1 MQGISIIV
9 VIISIILT
17 AFPSIAVAGKL
28 LLWGMV
34 FIQIFRQQFSDT
46 EWKFNTSNIYLIF
59 LLLAWMLIRAQNVF
73 GLQNFMMFALLM
85 FCYISSFKFKT
96 ISRIW
101 LNIIFVFVVVCSL
114 VFQVIGE
121 NYINGNIGALITLI
135 LSALMYIYF
144 PKRRVSIIILA
155 LITIIMYGSRSVILS
170 FGLSL
175 MVIFCVTRL
184 KIKLGFIM
192 AALTITIG
200 ATIYTYWDLMMSADF
215 NAMIFEKTG
224 KNFQS
229 GRNLIWGAIF
239 DYMKGVIDYCC
250 QDKKVYDEISNQRL
264 VSGVNCDGENAFAE
278 FLATKKSYKKTDGMN
293 FYQYVQSF
301 SPEENITP
309 QKAHEVALEFAE
321 RAWTGY
327 EVLVATHCDVQ
338 HTHSHF
344 VINSVSFENGKK
356 LRQNP
361 NTLNP
366 LRALSDEICRQ
377 HNLST
382 LESYSKN
389 GIKIS
394 TREYR
399 TAVKGQSWK
408 FKLMN
413 DIDKAMNISGSKEDF
428 INAMSIMGYSVTWT
442 DDRKYITY
450 QCPNKMKCRD
460 IKLHNEKYLKG
471 SMENEFRY
479 RQEQYFRKSQTEEQ
493 QLTDGDRTTIGRKMD
508 HSQ

>member
-1 MQGISIIV
+1 MATVTYIRESKQSIS
-9 VIISIILT
+9 
-17 AFPSIAVAGKL
+17 A
-28 LLWGMV
+28 
-34 FIQIFRQQFSDT
+34 
-46 EWKFNTSNIYLIF
+46 
-59 LLLAWMLIRAQNVF
+59 
-73 GLQNFMMFALLM
+73 
-85 FCYISSFKFKT
+85 
-96 ISRIW
+96 
-101 LNIIFVFVVVCSL
+101 
-114 VFQVIGE
+114 
-121 NYINGNIGALITLI
+121 
-135 LSALMYIYF
+135 
-144 PKRRVSIIILA
+144 
-155 LITIIMYGSRSVILS
+155 
-170 FGLSL
+170 
-175 MVIFCVTRL
+175 
-184 KIKLGFIM
+184 
-192 AALTITIG
+192 
-200 ATIYTYWDLMMSADF
+200 
-215 NAMIFEKTG
+215 
-224 KNFQS
+224 
-229 GRNLIWGAIF
+229 
-239 DYMKGVIDYCC
+239 MKGVIDYCC

-309 QKAHEVALEFAE
+309 HQAHEIAIEFAE
-321 RAWTGY
+321 KAWTGY

-338 HTHSHF
+338 HIHSHF

-361 NTLNP
+361 NTLKS
-366 LRALSDEICRQ
+366 LRALSDEICRH

-382 LESYSKN
+382 LEPYN
-389 GIKIS
+389 MDGIKIS

-460 IKLHNEKYLKG
+460 IKLHNGKYLKG

-479 RQEQYFRKSQTEEQ
+479 RQEQYFGKSQTEKQ
-493 QLTDGDRTTIGRKMD
+493 QLTDCDRTALRRNESNFNSVTGERGRTQSFENSNNLSAGAVQYDFKNLNGRPDGGISGEDSGNQQRQYGINLEELSVGAEENFGTDSERNQVCANADDQIYSTGWEDSRRIFEQYLATRSGVGIGNSVTGEEVNSADNLKMD
-508 HSQ
+508 SNNGAVLGSINSLAESLSRIIDDESEDEEERRKRIEAEQNGSDIGTAIGLAVGVIAGAISKEENIEYEDEEMGFNLNM

>member
-1 MQGISIIV
+1 MATVTYIRESTQSIS
-9 VIISIILT
+9 
-17 AFPSIAVAGKL
+17 A
-28 LLWGMV
+28 
-34 FIQIFRQQFSDT
+34 
-46 EWKFNTSNIYLIF
+46 
-59 LLLAWMLIRAQNVF
+59 
-73 GLQNFMMFALLM
+73 
-85 FCYISSFKFKT
+85 
-96 ISRIW
+96 
-101 LNIIFVFVVVCSL
+101 
-114 VFQVIGE
+114 
-121 NYINGNIGALITLI
+121 
-135 LSALMYIYF
+135 
-144 PKRRVSIIILA
+144 
-155 LITIIMYGSRSVILS
+155 
-170 FGLSL
+170 
-175 MVIFCVTRL
+175 
-184 KIKLGFIM
+184 
-192 AALTITIG
+192 
-200 ATIYTYWDLMMSADF
+200 
-215 NAMIFEKTG
+215 
-224 KNFQS
+224 
-229 GRNLIWGAIF
+229 
-239 DYMKGVIDYCC
+239 MKGVIDYCC

-301 SPEENITP
+301 SPKENITP
-309 QKAHEVALEFAE
+309 HQAHEIAIEFAE
-321 RAWTGY
+321 KAWTGY

-338 HTHSHF
+338 HIHSHF

-361 NTLNP
+361 NTLKS
-366 LRALSDEICRQ
+366 LRALSDEICRH

-382 LESYSKN
+382 LEPYSKD
-389 GIKIS
+389 GMKIS

-479 RQEQYFRKSQTEEQ
+479 RQEQYFGKSQTEEQ
-493 QLTDGDRTTIGRKMD
+493 QLTDGDRTTIGRDESNFDSVTGQGGRTHPVENGNNISAGAVQYDFKNLNGRPDGAISGENSGNQQRQYGINLEELSVGAEENFGTDSERNQVGANSDDENYRTGWEESRRVFEQYLATRSGVGVSNSITGEEVNSNDNFKMD
-508 HSQ
+508 SVNRAVLGGVNSLAESLSRIIDDESEDEEEHRKRIAAEQNGSDIGTLLGLTAGLIAGAISKEENIEYEDEEMGFNLNM

>member
-1 MQGISIIV
+1 MATVTYIRESKQSIS
-9 VIISIILT
+9 
-17 AFPSIAVAGKL
+17 A
-28 LLWGMV
+28 
-34 FIQIFRQQFSDT
+34 
-46 EWKFNTSNIYLIF
+46 
-59 LLLAWMLIRAQNVF
+59 
-73 GLQNFMMFALLM
+73 
-85 FCYISSFKFKT
+85 
-96 ISRIW
+96 
-101 LNIIFVFVVVCSL
+101 
-114 VFQVIGE
+114 
-121 NYINGNIGALITLI
+121 
-135 LSALMYIYF
+135 
-144 PKRRVSIIILA
+144 
-155 LITIIMYGSRSVILS
+155 
-170 FGLSL
+170 
-175 MVIFCVTRL
+175 
-184 KIKLGFIM
+184 
-192 AALTITIG
+192 
-200 ATIYTYWDLMMSADF
+200 
-215 NAMIFEKTG
+215 
-224 KNFQS
+224 
-229 GRNLIWGAIF
+229 
-239 DYMKGVIDYCC
+239 MKGVIDYCC

-264 VSGVNCDGENAFAE
+264 VIGINCDGENAFKE
-278 FLATKKSYKKTDGMN
+278 FMATKKSYGKTDGMN

-309 QKAHEVALEFAE
+309 HQAHEIAIEFAE
-321 RAWTGY
+321 KAWTGY

-338 HTHSHF
+338 HIHSHF

-361 NTLNP
+361 NTLKS
-366 LRALSDEICRQ
+366 LRALSDEICRH

-382 LESYSKN
+382 LEPYSKD
-389 GIKIS
+389 GMKIS

-479 RQEQYFRKSQTEEQ
+479 RQEQYFGKSQTEEQ
-493 QLTDGDRTTIGRKMD
+493 QLTDGDRTTIGRDESNFDSVTGQGGRTHPVENSNNLSARAVQYDFKNLNRRSDGGVSGENSGNQQRQYENNLTELSDGAEESFGTDAERNQVDANADDEIYRTGWEGSRRVFEQYLAARSGVGIINSITSEEVNSANNLKMD
-508 HSQ
+508 SNNRAVLGSINSLAESLSRIIDDESEDEEERRKRIVAEQNGSDIGTLLGLTAGLIAGAISKKENIEYEEPDDSPTMQM